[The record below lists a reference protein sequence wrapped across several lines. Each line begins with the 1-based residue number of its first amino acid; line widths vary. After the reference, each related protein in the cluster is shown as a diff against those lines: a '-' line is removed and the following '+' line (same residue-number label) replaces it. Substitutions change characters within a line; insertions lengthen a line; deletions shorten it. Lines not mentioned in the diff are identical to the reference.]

1 MPKSFEI
8 ADRRLAIADYELL
21 WTVELMVLRKKE
33 FGLLSST

>member
-8 ADRRLAIADYELL
+8 ADWRSAIAGYELL
-21 WTVELMVLRKKE
+21 WTVELMVLCKKE